1 MPMIESFRDLD
12 VWRKSMDLAVKV
24 YITTETF
31 PRTEALGLTSQLR
44 RAAVSI
50 PSNIAEGKSVGGQRY
65 RRHIKIALGSNAEL
79 QTQIDLAKRLGILN
93 DTHATQL
100 MERASEIGR
109 MLAGLFKALPKNRLV
124 G

>member
-1 MPMIESFRDLD
+1 MIESFRDLD

-24 YITTETF
+24 YVTTETF
-31 PRTEALGLTSQLR
+31 PRSEAFGLTSQIR
-44 RAAVSI
+44 RAVVSI
-50 PSNIAEGKSVGGQRY
+50 PSNIAEGKAIGGQRY

-93 DTHATQL
+93 ETHATQL
-100 MERASEIGR
+100 MERAAEIGR
-109 MLAGLFKALPKNRLV
+109 MLAGLFKALPKKRLV